1 MQPHPHTF
9 RADDLVGGHVVLDLV
24 NTVNARD
31 GDPRDWLDSYPRVLE
46 WAALTAQ
53 FDKRLLGELGR
64 MSTAE
69 PRAGTLALRRLRE
82 LREAIHDVLA
92 ATIRN
97 DTAPENALRL
107 LEARWQHAVA
117 LSRLTIAERHA
128 GVELSLE
135 SSRLD
140 YLSHELVLRAVD
152 LLRTFPEAR
161 TRICAG
167 RRCGWLFIDR
177 SKGGQRR
184 WCDMA
189 TCGNAAKSRRH
200 HARKRTAKELMKD

>member
-1 MQPHPHTF
+1 MRAQAHTF
-9 RADDLVGGHVVLDLV
+9 RAHDLVGGHVVLDLV

-64 MSTAE
+64 ISTAE

-117 LSRLTIAERHA
+117 LCRLTIAGRHA

-189 TCGNAAKSRRH
+189 TCGNAEKSRRH
-200 HARKRTAKELMKD
+200 QERKRTAMQRNAR